1 MSRWHATVVVLVIC
15 LSYTTSQVPPRL
27 QIPGAIPVG
36 RPAPFRTQSAPPS
49 VRLRRP
55 NAIPSAAREVRPVVE
70 EIEEPNYP
78 QPSPTSAFDD
88 EVNKLG
94 LSLQSGARDDD
105 EGIWLFNYGLLWLSA
120 SAYSVSFLSVP
131 QQGRTECLHQHLF
144 RLNRTR
150 SFSLNHVS
158 IHTDRAT
165 PLPFRPER
173 PVPIAREQ
181 IRDKPLISRPSAPP
195 PRPVLRQEFRDE
207 PQPIRQQAPVRQ
219 QISRPAP
226 APQTFRAAPKI
237 AARQPAYDDED
248 DLRERKRKPVSQIL
262 SKYRNDNEDGSIT
275 WGFENDDGTF
285 KEETL
290 GADCII
296 RGKYGYVD
304 PDGVKREFSYETGNK
319 CDEPELDEEDLLP
332 QKPNIPQSKNR
343 PLPYRPAQPQYVN

>member
-105 EGIWLFNYGLLWLSA
+105 E
-120 SAYSVSFLSVP
+120 
-131 QQGRTECLHQHLF
+131 
-144 RLNRTR
+144 
-150 SFSLNHVS
+150 
-158 IHTDRAT
+158 DRAT

-237 AARQPAYDDED
+237 AARQPAYDDEE

>member
-105 EGIWLFNYGLLWLSA
+105 E
-120 SAYSVSFLSVP
+120 AY
-131 QQGRTECLHQHLF
+131 R
-144 RLNRTR
+144 NRGGQ
-150 SFSLNHVS
+150 S
-158 IHTDRAT
+158 DRAT

-237 AARQPAYDDED
+237 AARQPAYDDEE